1 MAKLK
6 RSFFERETLTVAKDL
21 IGKILVHQTED
32 SIIKG
37 MIVET
42 EAYLGLNDKAA
53 HSYSGKITK
62 RVETMYK
69 QPGTAYVY
77 FIYGLHNCLN
87 TITAKE
93 GVPEGVLIRAVQPM
107 ENIEQMVLN
116 RFNLKV
122 EELSSYQRRNITN
135 GPGKL
140 TQAMNIDR
148 RLNNEDLCGDTL
160 YLETGPKISFEIITA
175 KRIGVDY
182 AEEAADYPYRF
193 YMKGNRYV
201 SKF

>member
-6 RSFFERETLTVAKDL
+6 RSFFERETLTVARDL

-53 HSYSGKITK
+53 HSYGGKITK

-69 QPGTAYVY
+69 QAGTAYVY

-87 TITAKE
+87 TITVKE
-93 GVPEGVLIRAVQPM
+93 GVPEGVLIRAIQPM

-116 RFNLKV
+116 RFNLKL

-160 YLETGPKISFEIITA
+160 YLETGPEDSFEIVTA

-193 YMKGNRYV
+193 YIKGNRYV

>member
-53 HSYSGKITK
+53 HSYGGKITK

-69 QPGTAYVY
+69 QAGTAYVY

-87 TITAKE
+87 TITVKE
-93 GVPEGVLIRAVQPM
+93 GVPEGVLIRAIQPM

-116 RFNLKV
+116 RFNLKL

-148 RLNNEDLCGDTL
+148 RLNSEDLCGDTL
-160 YLETGPKISFEIITA
+160 YLETGPEDSFEIVTA

-201 SKF
+201 SKL